1 MPSLNPDDLKAL
13 SEKAQASPRKRSHH
27 NIHQSLD
34 EKVQRLAIA
43 MEPDTYVRPHRHPHT
58 WEIYIPLSGSF
69 KVILFDEQAR
79 VTTCF
84 KLGGSDGVKVYE
96 LPQNTWHSVVSLEP
110 GSIIFEVKEGPYIQP
125 TQADVAPWS
134 PNENENG
141 AAALQQFLRQA
152 QPGQCY
158 QATGK

>member
-1 MPSLNPDDLKAL
+1 MNTLNQQDLETL
-13 SEKAQASPRKRSHH
+13 SQKAQASPRKRSHH
-27 NIHQSLD
+27 NIHQSLE

-69 KVILFDEQAR
+69 KVILFDDQAR
-79 VTTCF
+79 VTMCF

-96 LPQNTWHSVVSLEP
+96 LPQNTWHSVVSLEN
-110 GSIIFEVKEGPYIQP
+110 GSVIFEVKEGPYIQP
-125 TQADVAPWS
+125 DAADVASWS

-141 AAALQQFLRQA
+141 VAGLQQFLRNA
-152 QPGQCY
+152 QPGQRY
-158 QATGK
+158 QPAGK